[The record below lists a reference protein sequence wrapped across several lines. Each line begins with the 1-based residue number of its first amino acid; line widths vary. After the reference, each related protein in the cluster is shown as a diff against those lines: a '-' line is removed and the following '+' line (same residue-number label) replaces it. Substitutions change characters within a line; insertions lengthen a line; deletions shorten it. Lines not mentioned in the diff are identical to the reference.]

1 MADTRGRHRAT
12 RGFRDES
19 RKSPDYCQL
28 FGALKITG
36 LVHIE
41 QVLSHKCRPITH
53 KDLQLMT
60 HSEWLTINV
69 QHHLPHGRTHRLV
82 KAKPDFPPPAKW
94 VVVSFRWGEEWA
106 PHWSVPNW
114 RRRGGGGWRGDYN
127 QLSKLGWSQS
137 EFMSG
142 KFTSVWLNNKHAFI
156 DLRNSEGSLQTNTCF
171 LFPLISR

>member
-12 RGFRDES
+12 RGFRNES

-106 PHWSVPNW
+106 AHWSVPNW
-114 RRRGGGGWRGDYN
+114 RGGGGGDEEVTTINYPN
-127 QLSKLGWSQS
+127 SD
-137 EFMSG
+137 
-142 KFTSVWLNNKHAFI
+142 
-156 DLRNSEGSLQTNTCF
+156 DLRVSSCPESSPQYDSTTNMLLLIYGTVKGHYKLTLVSCF
-171 LFPLISR
+171 L